1 MKEPIFILA
10 NPRSGSSVFRL
21 ILNSTEKSIFPPECG
36 FIQWLYPK
44 YGHWN
49 FDNFTHS
56 AFVGPFVEDVLTSK
70 KMGGWGLSFQRLYDF
85 LEKENPNSY
94 GEACAL
100 VYKFYGMKMGKD
112 VEIWGDKN
120 NYYIHH
126 LDTISEIYP
135 NAKYIWLKRN
145 PKDVCASYLKV
156 NELPNDL
163 EFKPKMPVHVDYI
176 FDEIKENYKKIEYFL
191 TNVDKYKK
199 YVVNFED
206 ILSKDESIL
215 DEISQFVGIDMVE
228 ALNNFDK
235 KLYFDEPN
243 ETMAWKGKTKEV
255 LDINYINTYKSHP
268 KAAEIESYYNKI
280 EW

>member
-21 ILNSTEKSIFPPECG
+21 ILNSTNKSVFPPECG

-49 FDNFTHS
+49 FDKFTHD
-56 AFVGPFVEDVLTSK
+56 AFIGPFVEDVLLSK
-70 KMGGWGLSFQRLYDF
+70 KMGSWGLSYQRLYDF

-94 GEACAL
+94 AEACYL
-100 VYKFYGMKMGKD
+100 VYKFYGMKHNKE
-112 VEIWGDKN
+112 VEVWGDKN

-156 NELPNDL
+156 NELPNEL
-163 EFKPKMPVHVDYI
+163 EYKPQMPVHIDYI
-176 FDEIKENYKKIEYFL
+176 FDEIKSNHTKIEEFL
-191 TNVDKYKK
+191 KNIEDSNKIL
-199 YVVNFED
+199 VNFED
-206 ILSKDESIL
+206 IISKNEDIVNELNS
-215 DEISQFVGIDMVE
+215 FVGIDMNE
-228 ALNNFDK
+228 AVDNFDK
-235 KLYFDEPN
+235 KLYFDEP
-243 ETMAWKGKTKEV
+243 EITMAWKSKTKES
-255 LDINYINTYKSHP
+255 LDSSYINTYKSHP
-268 KAAEIESYYNKI
+268 KADEIENWYNKI